1 MPPVTGAGAVARRR
15 TRTGLG
21 PEDVPRRPHGAAL
34 VIRLGPTTTFVDLKN
49 TDPEAAVEEEGELG

>member
-1 MPPVTGAGAVARRR
+1 MSQEEVVELDVAGF
-15 TRTGLG
+15 G

-34 VIRLGPTTTFVDLKN
+34 VIRLGPTTTFVELKN